1 MEATNGTEQTAV
13 DAEEWQ
19 RVVSRLAA
27 GAKDDEGETITLVYR
42 VTDTF
47 AIYLTKNG
55 VKHLSRHPIGTCFA
69 LILGPATELNHYRE
83 EFRFVDQAVAQ
94 AKAACLDGIPEQARE
109 VLLQAH
115 RRVLRLLTGAGRL
128 RYVLVCMIASALVV
142 TAVSVLSYFAVSQE
156 QLFVAWMAACG
167 SIGAFLSV
175 SLNLRS
181 LQIDPAAP
189 RAMTTISAVSR
200 VVIGMIGAGFILLV
214 VRGNLVLGLLADLN
228 NPEALLAIGVLAGFS
243 ETFVP
248 NVLRRVETQAD
259 VTDDKT
265 PSNKPL
271 QPTSGGKS
279 QAA

>member
-1 MEATNGTEQTAV
+1 MEATQGTTQAAV
-13 DAEEWQ
+13 DSEEWQ

-47 AIYLTKNG
+47 AVYLTRNG
-55 VKHLSRHPIGTCFA
+55 VKHVSRHPIGACFA
-69 LILGPATELNHYRE
+69 RIIGPATELNHFRE
-83 EFRFVDQAVAQ
+83 EFPFVDLAVAQ

-109 VLLQAH
+109 VLLHAH
-115 RRVLRLLTGAGRL
+115 RRVLSLLTGAGRL
-128 RYVLVCMIASALVV
+128 RYVLVCMLTSAFVV
-142 TAVSVLSYFAVSQE
+142 AAVSVLSYVALPQE
-156 QLFVAWMAACG
+156 QLIVPWMAACG

-175 SLNLRS
+175 SINLRS

-214 VRGNLVLGLLADLN
+214 ARGNLVLGLLADLN

-259 VTDDKT
+259 VAGDNS
-265 PSNKPL
+265 PSNKPP
-271 QPTSGGKS
+271 QPTSGGPS
-279 QAA
+279 QAD